1 MKRFLEEARARK
13 LDRVAAAYAVIAWV
27 VVQAASIA
35 FPAFGAPSWALQA
48 VIIAAIIGL
57 PVALF
62 GAWRI
67 TRPTPEGGRPTRLKR
82 YDTALLIL
90 LGGMVVISAVQLALS
105 FDSADRPALVAAP
118 AREASIAVLPFANMS
133 GDPSREY
140 FSDGISEELLNSLA
154 NTSGLRVAARTS
166 SFAFKGRNVD
176 AKEIG
181 RLLNVTAV
189 LEGSIRE
196 EGNRVRITAQL
207 IDTSNGYHMWSQT
220 YDRELK
226 SILAVQEEIA
236 RDITR
241 ALIHRLLPAR
251 AGRPKII
258 APEIYSAY
266 LQGKFFF
273 DQRNK
278 ESNERAIV
286 LFKRVVAA
294 EPGYADGWAALAY
307 ALVNRF
313 LSFEEPVGSA
323 ATSAAAKEAME
334 KALALDPNHVIALLT
349 KLNLALGT
357 WDWDRAAETFKRMRA
372 INPNNAIVLRATSNY
387 CLMLGVP
394 ACSIAANQENAKLD
408 PLSFIE
414 HLDLAEDLIGEAR
427 YAEAETSARAAL
439 AIAPA
444 DTQALHALCLALA
457 ATNRPAEA
465 RAIEARLAAAPP
477 DFFDMTLDC
486 SFEIARHS
494 GDLAAARKI
503 AERNAAEHPDIH
515 IEIGTEFAELG
526 DIDRAMD
533 AFEKMFALR
542 QPEFFSVTYDRNL
555 PRALYE
561 SARWKALTA
570 QPEFRRWQAAHDRAA
585 AELRSGR

>member
-1 MKRFLEEARARK
+1 MNAFFEAARARK
-13 LDRVAAAYAVIAWV
+13 LDRVAAAYAVIAWL

-35 FPAFGAPSWALQA
+35 FPAFGAPTWVLQA
-48 VIIAAIIGL
+48 VIVVAVTGL
-57 PVALF
+57 PVTLALAWHLAAPS
-62 GAWRI
+62 GAAGPFR
-67 TRPTPEGGRPTRLKR
+67 RLR
-82 YDTALLIL
+82 RFDTALLVL
-90 LGGMVVISAVQLALS
+90 LGVVVLVSAVQLALS
-105 FDSADRPALVAAP
+105 FGGSERITVTPPPRP
-118 AREASIAVLPFANMS
+118 ASIAVLPFVNMS
-133 GDPSREY
+133 GDASRDY

-154 NTSGLRVAARTS
+154 NTTELRVAARTS

-176 AKEIG
+176 VKEIG
-181 RLLNVTAV
+181 RILNVSSV
-189 LEGSIRE
+189 LEGSVRE

-207 IDTSNGYHMWSQT
+207 IDTSNGYHLWSGT
-220 YDRELK
+220 YDREPT

-236 RDITR
+236 QAITR
-241 ALIHRLLPAR
+241 ALIHKLLPAR
-251 AGRPKII
+251 AGRPKTI

-286 LFKRVVAA
+286 LFRRVVAA

-323 ATSAAAKEAME
+323 ATSAAARDAME
-334 KALALDPNHVIALLT
+334 KALALDPNHLVALLT

-357 WDWDRAAETFKRMRA
+357 WDWDRAGETFKRMRA
-372 INPNNAIVLRATSNY
+372 INPHNAIVLRATSNY
-387 CLMLGVP
+387 CLMLGIP

-427 YAEAETSARAAL
+427 YAEAEVSARAAL

-457 ATNRPAEA
+457 ATDRPAEA
-465 RAIEARLAAAPP
+465 RAVEARLAAAPP

-486 SFEIARHS
+486 SFEIARHT

-503 AERNAAEHPDIH
+503 AERNAAEHPDIY

-542 QPEFFSVTYDRNL
+542 QPEFFSVTYDKNL

-570 QPEFRRWQAAHDRAA
+570 QPEFKRWQAAHDRAV
-585 AELRSGR
+585 AELRAGG